1 MAERSPAQRAR
12 VLLEQ
17 ESEMTLATIDDG
29 GRPWVSPV
37 FYALDD
43 EHRLY
48 WTSDVDA
55 RHSAALRTAAAV
67 AIVVHGRL
75 DGRTDAVYLD
85 ATAVELSGEAEVREG
100 IAVMARGND
109 RQPDRWWIDGIDD
122 VTGDGPW
129 RVYRATPQEVWVRE
143 LRTKGGRR
151 VVGRVPADLGG

>member
-17 ESEMTLATIDDG
+17 ESEMTLATIDDR

-75 DGRTDAVYLD
+75 DGRTDAVEQAADHGADD
-85 ATAVELSGEAEVREG
+85 AGQLPGGGVHGHRIGQRLRRHQVR
-100 IAVMARGND
+100 
-109 RQPDRWWIDGIDD
+109 RQ
-122 VTGDGPW
+122 
-129 RVYRATPQEVWVRE
+129 
-143 LRTKGGRR
+143 
-151 VVGRVPADLGG
+151 